1 MENRKVGDKMLFS
14 DKTLSEAEYNPLAVA
29 YIGDTVYDLFI
40 RTKILEKGNK
50 QVTNMH
56 KEAVK
61 FVNASAQAKC
71 VTMIEPFL
79 TEKEVHLI
87 KWGKNAKS
95 VSVPKNANVKD
106 YHTATGFEVLIGS
119 LYISNQTQRLNEIL
133 NIAYE
138 KMLNIL

>member
-1 MENRKVGDKMLFS
+1 MENRKVGIKMLFS
-14 DKTLSEAEYNPLAVA
+14 EKTLFASEYNPLAVA

-40 RTKILEKGNK
+40 RTKIMEKGNR

-71 VTMIEPFL
+71 VQMIEPYLNERELYF
-79 TEKEVHLI
+79 I

-95 VSVPKNANVKD
+95 ASVPKNANVKD
-106 YHTATGFEVLIGS
+106 YHAATGFEVLIGS
-119 LYISNQTQRLNEIL
+119 LYIENKTQRLNEIL
-133 NIAYE
+133 NISYE

>member
-1 MENRKVGDKMLFS
+1 MLFS
-14 DKTLSEAEYNPLAVA
+14 DKTLSCADYNPLAVA

-40 RTKILEKGNK
+40 RTKIVEKGNK

-61 FVNASAQAKC
+61 FVNATAQAKC
-71 VTMIEPFL
+71 AEMIEPFL
-79 TEKEVHLI
+79 SEKELHLI
-87 KWGKNAKS
+87 RWGKNAKS
-95 VSVPKNANVKD
+95 ASVPKNANVKD
-106 YHTATGFEVLIGS
+106 YHIATGFEVLIGG
-119 LYISNQTQRLNEIL
+119 LYISNQTERLEEIL

>member
-1 MENRKVGDKMLFS
+1 MLFS
-14 DKTLSEAEYNPLAVA
+14 DKTLSASEYNPLAVA

-40 RTKILEKGNK
+40 RTKIMEKGNK

-71 VTMIEPFL
+71 VAMIETYLDERELHF
-79 TEKEVHLI
+79 I
-87 KWGKNAKS
+87 RWGKNAKS
-95 VSVPKNANVKD
+95 ASIPKNANVKD
-106 YHTATGFEVLIGS
+106 YHMATGFEVLIGA
-119 LYISNQTQRLNEIL
+119 LYIENKTERLNEIL

-138 KMLNIL
+138 KMINIL

>member
-1 MENRKVGDKMLFS
+1 MLFS
-14 DKTLSEAEYNPLAVA
+14 DKTLSSAEYNPLAVA

-40 RTKILEKGNK
+40 RTKIMEKGNK

-56 KEAVK
+56 KEAIK

-71 VTMIEPFL
+71 VEMIESYLSDRELHF
-79 TEKEVHLI
+79 V

-95 VSVPKNANVKD
+95 ASVPKNANVKD
-106 YHTATGFEVLIGS
+106 YHTATGFEVLIGA
-119 LYISNQTQRLNEIL
+119 LYMENKTERLYEIL

-138 KMLNIL
+138 KMINIL